1 MHRTFPI
8 LEGTM
13 RKLSDVILDQRP
25 LVMNETDT
33 VMEACKRMRDSQ
45 AGSVLVTGDTG
56 RLAGVFTGRD
66 AVCRVLAEGRDAAST
81 PLSEVMTRNP
91 STMSPE
97 QTAIDALRLMWDGG
111 FRHIPLVKNGKIL
124 GMVSRGD
131 FKGVEFTVTRK
142 SAISGSTCADVAFT
156 PCRKA
161 NHSGPPDASAPA
173 RRTPWPSPTPGRP
186 EAGSRGTLQ

>member
-1 MHRTFPI
+1 
-8 LEGTM
+8 M
-13 RKLSDVILDQRP
+13 RKLSDVILDKRP

-124 GMVSRGD
+124 GMVSRGRGRALHRLPQCPSRKPRFGAPD
-131 FKGVEFTVTRK
+131 FGGNRE
-142 SAISGSTCADVAFT
+142 
-156 PCRKA
+156 
-161 NHSGPPDASAPA
+161 
-173 RRTPWPSPTPGRP
+173 GR
-186 EAGSRGTLQ
+186 

>member
-66 AVCRVLAEGRDAAST
+66 AVCRVLAEGRDPAST

-97 QTAIDALRLMWDGG
+97 QT
-111 FRHIPLVKNGKIL
+111 
-124 GMVSRGD
+124 
-131 FKGVEFTVTRK
+131 VTTHY
-142 SAISGSTCADVAFT
+142 A
-156 PCRKA
+156 
-161 NHSGPPDASAPA
+161 
-173 RRTPWPSPTPGRP
+173 
-186 EAGSRGTLQ
+186 